1 MGHASDS
8 HKAVF
13 FNSQEKNLLRLMVT
27 DFSLN
32 LALLPPLDQS
42 KCIFPPLH
50 FSFVTY
56 KMWDNNPYVI
66 NNNDNYMR
74 KCIQLKSKNKYY
86 FLIDIST
93 K

>member
-1 MGHASDS
+1 
-8 HKAVF
+8 
-13 FNSQEKNLLRLMVT
+13 MVT

-93 K
+93 KWRSEKHLLNLLHLTVILWL

>member
-1 MGHASDS
+1 
-8 HKAVF
+8 
-13 FNSQEKNLLRLMVT
+13 MVT

-74 KCIQLKSKNKYY
+74 KCTQLKSKNKYY
-86 FLIDIST
+86 FSIDIST
-93 K
+93 KWRSEKHLLNLLHLTVTLWL